1 MKSHQEHTDD
11 MEAMKRAA
19 FDDAAREE
27 RGGKSKVP
35 HRKHG
40 YFPSNMQPA
49 KKKRKK

>member
-1 MKSHQEHTDD
+1 MKSEKEHAED

-19 FDDAAREE
+19 YDDADREA

-35 HRKHG
+35 HRKYG
-40 YFPSNMQPA
+40 YFPSNRQPP